1 MKLNIKL
8 LKDSY
13 NIEKS
18 LKDGHGMVESV
29 WLNDEN
35 IKLYTEDKVS
45 GQSSW
50 KSFINK
56 GIKIPVFNLPG
67 SMSSALMFVPVNDN
81 VLVLSFGR
89 AYLRLKE
96 SCYVKDFGLKVV
108 LNSVKP
114 NTIKSLDLKTHDE
127 VTINKRIQASK
138 KSDMSVFGVDTEK
151 DMLKEI
157 TGMPIDEKFAKE
169 LTGKHG
175 LVISC
180 DITFATIFEKC
191 QEIYKVYVNG
201 GYEKNFKWIDNIRA
215 VEDKELNGAL
225 NNKLF
230 EDLRDCVKN
239 HSAIDLHLSPPD
251 IVDYSTFGS
260 IVYKGFRSKKEFDT
274 LDIEDYIS
282 ELKKS
287 SIDLSSIQSIKNHVV
302 AEKKED
308 ISVNKWSVYECFV
321 YEVEHNT
328 NKYVLSDGQW
338 YSIDSS
344 LVSEVENYVS
354 NIPVGIVLPDA
365 KKTDNEQKYNANLKA
380 SHSKSLICFDTKM
393 IQLPGW
399 GSSIEPCDFFSKNL
413 EFIHIKNDAASSKL
427 SHLFNQGLA
436 SAEAYLREKEFRK
449 KFKNKA
455 RNMNSNISNLLPD
468 ARPKPK
474 RDEFTV
480 VYAVMR
486 KPYKDGSYGLPF
498 FSKVTLRNS
507 AKRLEDLGY
516 KVNFSWIK
524 KEL

>member
-1 MKLNIKL
+1 
-8 LKDSY
+8 
-13 NIEKS
+13 
-18 LKDGHGMVESV
+18 
-29 WLNDEN
+29 
-35 IKLYTEDKVS
+35 
-45 GQSSW
+45 
-50 KSFINK
+50 
-56 GIKIPVFNLPG
+56 
-67 SMSSALMFVPVNDN
+67 
-81 VLVLSFGR
+81 
-89 AYLRLKE
+89 
-96 SCYVKDFGLKVV
+96 
-108 LNSVKP
+108 
-114 NTIKSLDLKTHDE
+114 
-127 VTINKRIQASK
+127 
-138 KSDMSVFGVDTEK
+138 
-151 DMLKEI
+151 
-157 TGMPIDEKFAKE
+157 MPK
-169 LTGKHG
+169 
-175 LVISC
+175 
-180 DITFATIFEKC
+180 
-191 QEIYKVYVNG
+191 
-201 GYEKNFKWIDNIRA
+201 
-215 VEDKELNGAL
+215 
-225 NNKLF
+225 
-230 EDLRDCVKN
+230 
-239 HSAIDLHLSPPD
+239 
-251 IVDYSTFGS
+251 
-260 IVYKGFRSKKEFDT
+260 
-274 LDIEDYIS
+274 
-282 ELKKS
+282 
-287 SIDLSSIQSIKNHVV
+287 
-302 AEKKED
+302 KKED

-354 NIPVGIVLPDA
+354 NIPMGIVLPDA

-380 SHSKSLICFDTKM
+380 SHSESLICFDTKM